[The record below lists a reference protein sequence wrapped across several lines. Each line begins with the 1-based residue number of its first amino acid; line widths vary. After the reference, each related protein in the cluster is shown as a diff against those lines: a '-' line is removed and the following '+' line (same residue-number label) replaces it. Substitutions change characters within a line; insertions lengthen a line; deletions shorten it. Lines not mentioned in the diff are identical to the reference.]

1 MISSFRLKFRLD
13 NISLIKPAMNQ
24 VGLVEINCRIF
35 FHSHIEKKI
44 PKEAL
49 VCLEKIIAVI
59 VFWILVIECR

>member
-1 MISSFRLKFRLD
+1 
-13 NISLIKPAMNQ
+13 MNQ

-49 VCLEKIIAVI
+49 VCLEKIIAAI
-59 VFWILVIECR
+59 VFWLFVMNAGAPVSILS